1 MPKKKFKKLVDENL
15 AKDLKLAEKLGLSDE
30 EIQRIKD
37 KANETKQTVS
47 GMSED
52 VIGIYKNAND
62 QRRQLSEEEKE
73 IVLSAQ
79 TALIKEQL
87 EQLKYSGKEKEAIT
101 KATNG
106 QIDHLNVTQLT
117 KALDTTKN

>member
-1 MPKKKFKKLVDENL
+1 M

-52 VIGIYKNAND
+52 VINIYKNAND

-79 TALIKEQL
+79 TSLIQEQL

-101 KATNG
+101 KAMNG
-106 QIDHLNVTQLT
+106 QIDELNETQLT
-117 KALDTTKN
+117 KALDTTKKCLSVRIVVCNSTT

>member
-1 MPKKKFKKLVDENL
+1 LSAFKDKVDEANRAMSAFGTEGVEDVEAVKTAFSNLTDEINKLVDDNL

-52 VIGIYKNAND
+52 VINIY
-62 QRRQLSEEEKE
+62 
-73 IVLSAQ
+73 
-79 TALIKEQL
+79 
-87 EQLKYSGKEKEAIT
+87 
-101 KATNG
+101 
-106 QIDHLNVTQLT
+106 
-117 KALDTTKN
+117 